1 MNRQWGALLS
11 LFIIV
16 AVLISG
22 CSMLFKDPEITIK
35 KIAIRAIS
43 LQEIGLDVT
52 LEANNPNIFGVKLKS
67 IVFDVYYQRG
77 DDWIYVSHGEGGGYD
92 IKPGV
97 NEVMVPVAIKSSAL
111 PGAGISALLNGA
123 ITLQVRGTAAPDFF
137 GFSPRVPFN
146 YTTTIP
152 LKLPGL

>member
-1 MNRQWGALLS
+1 MDRQWGALLS

-22 CSMLFKDPEITIK
+22 CSMLFKDPEIAIK
-35 KIAIRAIS
+35 NITIRAIS

-52 LEANNPNIFGVKLKS
+52 LEVNNPNIFGVKLKS

-92 IKPGV
+92 IRPGM
-97 NEVMVPVAIKSSAL
+97 NEVTVPVAIKSSAL

-137 GFSPRVPFN
+137 GFTPPVPFN
-146 YTTTIP
+146 YTTTVP
-152 LKLPGL
+152 VKLPGL